1 MKRILV
7 ILGVLGLASL
17 TFVLAAS
24 ASKPAERFFLF
35 TPDTVLSGPCSFD
48 VNYEVLANK
57 EYGIAFSDGRF
68 LITGTFK
75 VRLTNLS
82 SPSKSLDVNISGPGI
97 LRFGDDGS
105 VSVTAWGNWL
115 FYFNPGMFGPGSPGK
130 LLLTSG
136 FATEVLDANGNVAS
150 WNPPNRTRDACAL
163 LS

>member
-7 ILGVLGLASL
+7 ILGVLGLACL

-24 ASKPAERFFLF
+24 ASKPAERVFLF
-35 TPDTVLSGPCSFD
+35 TPNTVLSGPCSFD

-68 LITGTFK
+68 LITGSFK
-75 VRLTNLS
+75 VRLTNMTT
-82 SPSKSLDVNISGPGI
+82 SKSLDVNISGPGI

>member
-7 ILGVLGLASL
+7 ILGVLGVASL

-24 ASKPAERFFLF
+24 ASKPAERVFLF

-48 VNYEVLANK
+48 VNYEVINNK

-68 LITGTFK
+68 LITGSFK
-75 VRLTNLS
+75 VRLTNMS
-82 SPSKSLDVNISGPGI
+82 SSKSLDVNISGPGI
-97 LRFGDDGS
+97 FRFGDDGS
-105 VSVTAWGNWL
+105 LLVTAWGNWL
-115 FYFNPGMFGPGSPGK
+115 FSFLPGMLGPGSPGK

-136 FATEVLDANGNVAS
+136 LATEVLDANGTVVS
-150 WNPPNRTRDACAL
+150 WNPPNKTRDACAL